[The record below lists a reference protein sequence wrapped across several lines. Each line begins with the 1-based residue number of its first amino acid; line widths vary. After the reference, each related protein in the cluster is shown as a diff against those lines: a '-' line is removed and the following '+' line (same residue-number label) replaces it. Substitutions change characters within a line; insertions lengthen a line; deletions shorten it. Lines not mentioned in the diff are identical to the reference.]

1 MEGRDPAELGPLPAG
16 RHGYSREQIATNQR
30 ERLIAALAEVVT
42 ERGYSAVTIADI
54 TSTAQVSRRTFYE
67 HFDGKESC
75 FLAAF
80 DSVEGR
86 LHEVVAE
93 ATAGV
98 PDWPHQVVA
107 GLRALL
113 AFFADE
119 PSLAR
124 LCLVDA
130 MTAGPAAS
138 QRYREMVLGFVPRLR
153 PGHRVRGNRGSLPDS
168 VDDTVIGS
176 IASLISREVR
186 AGEPERLEG
195 LLEDLATFTL
205 TPYLGPEEAHRI
217 AAEANG
223 APA

>member
-1 MEGRDPAELGPLPAG
+1 MEGSDPGELGPLPAG
-16 RHGYSREQIATNQR
+16 RHGYSREQIARNQR
-30 ERLIAALAEVVT
+30 ERLIAALAEAVA
-42 ERGYSAVTIADI
+42 ERGYAAVTIADI
-54 TSTAQVSRRTFYE
+54 TGTAQVSRRTFYE
-67 HFDGKESC
+67 HFEGKEGC

-80 DSVEGR
+80 DSVEER

-93 ATAGV
+93 ATAGI

-113 AFFADE
+113 AFFAAE
-119 PSLAR
+119 PTLAR
-124 LCLVDA
+124 ICVVDA

-138 QRYREMVLGFVPRLR
+138 QRYREMVIGFVPRLR
-153 PGHRVRGNRGSLPDS
+153 PGHGERGERQRLPES
-168 VDDTVIGS
+168 TDDTVIGS

-186 AGEPERLEG
+186 AGKTAELGG
-195 LLEDLATFTL
+195 LLEDLATFAL
-205 TPYLGPEEAHRI
+205 TPYLGPEAAHRI